1 MDWPAIHVPTLTLA
15 MVGGFALMVL
25 QIALSGWRSL
35 PRRETLSWI
44 GVCAALLASVAL
56 YALRS
61 HLPEWALVLSSNAI
75 LGLGLLA
82 MVWTVLQ
89 LLDIAPRW
97 RVVAGAFVLYAGVVA
112 FTLTLPQSKRIA
124 LTTAAAASFLL
135 PLVAT
140 VLRRGWG
147 VGSALRSIGLALL
160 AMEAVLWWR
169 AVDALLHPQHYQNLA
184 LQLFAPLGQ
193 GLSMLLLMLAVL
205 GVGFGYV
212 LAAHER
218 AHKELHRLATRDPLT
233 GCRNRRRLDQIMN
246 AELARLHRGGSVL
259 SFMLIDLDDF
269 KALNDQQGHSVGDA
283 ALRHVVQLLRL
294 RLRTTD
300 KLARMGGEE
309 FGVVLPSTDAAGAL
323 QVAAQLRAALHDNPL
338 RLPDGGTRKLTAS
351 IGIVTLPSGTQA
363 NRHAVYEAADKAMYE
378 AKRGGKDGAR
388 ASGWMDL

>member
-35 PRRETLSWI
+35 PRRETLSWV
-44 GVCAALLASVAL
+44 GVCAALMASAAL
-56 YALRS
+56 FALRRQ
-61 HLPEWALVLSSNAI
+61 LPEWLLVLASNAI

-97 RVVAGAFVLYAGVVA
+97 RVVVGAFVLYASVVA
-112 FTLTLPQSKRIA
+112 LSLTLPQSKRIA

-135 PLVAT
+135 PLVVT

-147 VGSALRSIGLALL
+147 VGSALRSIGLALVAL
-160 AMEAVLWWR
+160 ELVLCWR
-169 AVDALLHPQHYQNLA
+169 ALDALMYPLDYQNLA
-184 LQLFAPLGQ
+184 GQLFAPLGQ

-269 KALNDQQGHSVGDA
+269 KALNDQLGHGVGDA
-283 ALRHVVQLLRL
+283 ALRHVVKLLRL
-294 RLRTTD
+294 RLRATD

-323 QVAAQLRAALHDNPL
+323 QVAAQLRLTLHDNPL
-338 RLPDGGTRKLTAS
+338 PLPDGSVRKLTAS
-351 IGIVTLPSGTQA
+351 VGIVTLPSGTHA

-378 AKRGGKDGAR
+378 AKRSGKDGAR
-388 ASGWMDL
+388 ASGWLDL